1 MDSGRLTMRRLPV
14 IAPAA
19 VIAASLLVVS
29 PSAAAAPDTPRH
41 DGYIEIWCDSD
52 ASNADGT
59 GATSVT
65 PGDASAEAGAEDDV
79 LAKRV
84 DARAV
89 QLDKD
94 PGGKDTATERYNAN
108 AGVVQGWFCAE
119 L

>member
-1 MDSGRLTMRRLPV
+1 MRRLTV
-14 IAPAA
+14 FAPAA
-19 VIAASLLVVS
+19 LVAAALLAVS
-29 PSAAAAPDTPRH
+29 PVAGAAPETPRS

-59 GATSVT
+59 DAASVT

-84 DARAV
+84 DARAG

-94 PGGKDTATERYNAN
+94 PGGKDTATERYNAT
-108 AGVVQGWFCAE
+108 AGVVQVWFCAE
-119 L
+119 M

>member
-1 MDSGRLTMRRLPV
+1 MKRLVTL
-14 IAPAA
+14 AAASFLPAA
-19 VIAASLLVVS
+19 TA
-29 PSAAAAPDTPRH
+29 TPRA
-41 DGYIEIWCDSD
+41 DGYIEIWCDTN
-52 ASNADGT
+52 ATNADGT
-59 GATSVT
+59 GAGSVT
-65 PGDASAEAGAEDDV
+65 PGNAAAEGGAEDDV

-119 L
+119 V